1 MTTILSVSQA
11 RRRLRRLIALV
22 VQGHTFVLTKNGKEM
37 CRLVSTEEKTRT
49 H

>member
-1 MTTILSVSQA
+1 MTTTLSVSQA
-11 RRRLRRLIALV
+11 RRRLRRLIVLV

-37 CRLVSTEEKTRT
+37 CRLVSAEEKTRT